1 MISRVTQQS
10 AQRSVLA
17 NMQKNLSAMAKLQEQ
32 ASSGKKIAKVSDDPA
47 RASDSMSL
55 RAERAATQQYTRNAQ
70 DGLSWLN
77 VIDSSLTSTAS
88 MLRRARDLTVQ
99 GSNLGTMSAQAREAV
114 AAEID
119 GIKAGIMEQANTQ
132 YLGRSVFAG
141 TSSAG
146 HAFEDTG
153 TGYAFTGAAGT
164 SVERRIA
171 ADVTVRVDA
180 DGASVFGDPTE
191 TNPASPNYNVFVLL
205 DDIANTLRTGGDP
218 QSALNQL
225 DTRIDAVLS
234 TATTV
239 GARTNQVESA
249 ISLTSY
255 KSETLRT
262 DISSVEDIDLA
273 QTIMDLKLQEVAYQS
288 SLNTSARVLQPT
300 LLDFLR

>member
-191 TNPASPNYNVFVLL
+191 TDPASPTTTSLCSL
-205 DDIANTLRTGGDP
+205 TTLRTRYAP
-218 QSALNQL
+218 VVTRNQRSTNWIHASTL
-225 DTRIDAVLS
+225 FSTRPRQLVPA
-234 TATTV
+234 
-239 GARTNQVESA
+239 
-249 ISLTSY
+249 
-255 KSETLRT
+255 
-262 DISSVEDIDLA
+262 
-273 QTIMDLKLQEVAYQS
+273 
-288 SLNTSARVLQPT
+288 PT
-300 LLDFLR
+300 RWSQQFR